1 MLPKIDVPIH
11 ELVLPSTG
19 QTLRFRP
26 FLVKE
31 EKILLM
37 ATEAD
42 DAKDVVKAIQQII
55 RNCML
60 DEVDIENLPL
70 YDIEF
75 MFLNLRARSVSEI
88 VDLKYNCFNQIPVED
103 KPGETKQCGGQV
115 SFKMDLLEIRP
126 VTNPDH
132 TNKIEVNEKL
142 GLVMK
147 YPNFELLN
155 SFNLETKDHE
165 KLMDMIV
172 SCIDYIY
179 DADNIFYAK
188 DSTKKEL
195 LEFVEGLPSQIFG
208 KVQKF
213 FETMPKLKKD
223 LDFRCPKCGYH
234 ENITVEGVQ
243 NFFG

>member
-19 QTLRFRP
+19 KTLRFRP

-75 MFLNLRARSVSEI
+75 MFLNLRARSVSEV
-88 VDLKYNCFNQIPVED
+88 VDLKYNCFNQVPIED

-115 SFKMDLLEIRP
+115 SFKMDLLEIKP
-126 VTNPDH
+126 VTNPEH
-132 TNKIEVNEKL
+132 TNKIEVNDKL
-142 GLVMK
+142 GVVMK
-147 YPNFELLN
+147 YPTYDIMKRAV
-155 SFNLETKDHE
+155 SIVG
-165 KLMDMIV
+165 DMNKKFHVIE

-179 DADNIFYAK
+179 NKDKIFSSK
-188 DSTKKEL
+188 DVGKNDIIGF
-195 LEFVEGLPSQIFG
+195 LENLTQNQFQKIESWVDSLPSFSIKTEG
-208 KVQKF
+208 
-213 FETMPKLKKD
+213 D
-223 LDFRCPKCGYH
+223 CPKCGYH
-234 ENITVEGVQ
+234 HKIKYDDFNA
-243 NFFG
+243 FFL

>member
-1 MLPKIDVPIH
+1 MLPKIDVPIY

-19 QTLRFRP
+19 KTIRFRP

-55 RNCML
+55 GNCVL
-60 DEVDIENLPL
+60 DEIAIEDLPL

-75 MFLNLRARSVSEI
+75 IFLNLRARSVSEI
-88 VDLKYNCFNQIPVED
+88 VELKYNCFNQVADED

-115 SFKMDLLEIRP
+115 GFKLDLLNIKP
-126 VTNPDH
+126 ITNPEH

-142 GLVMK
+142 GVVMK

-179 DADNIFYAK
+179 DADNVYYSK

-195 LEFVEGLPSQIFG
+195 EEFVEGLPSQVFG

-213 FETMPKLKKD
+213 FETMPKLKKE
-223 LDFRCPKCGYH
+223 LDFKCPKCGYH

>member
-1 MLPKIDVPIH
+1 MLPKIDVPIY

-19 QTLRFRP
+19 KTLRFRP

-42 DAKDVVKAIQQII
+42 DPKDVVKAIQQII

-60 DEVDIENLPL
+60 DEVDIEDLPL

-75 MFLNLRARSVSEI
+75 MFLNLRARSVSEV
-88 VDLKYNCFNQIPVED
+88 VDLKYNCYNQVPIED

-115 SFKMDLLEIRP
+115 SFKLDLLEIKP
-126 VTNPDH
+126 VTNPEH

-142 GLVMK
+142 GVVMK

-165 KLMDMIV
+165 KLMDMIT

-179 DADNIFYAK
+179 DADNVYYAK

-195 LEFVEGLPSQIFG
+195 EEFIEGLPSQVFG

-213 FETMPKLKKD
+213 FETMPKLKKE
-223 LDFRCPKCGYH
+223 LDFKCPKCGY
-234 ENITVEGVQ
+234 EEEMVIRGLQ
-243 NFFG
+243 NFFA

>member
-75 MFLNLRARSVSEI
+75 MFLNLRARSVSEV
-88 VDLKYNCFNQIPVED
+88 VDLKYNCFNQVPVED

-115 SFKMDLLEIRP
+115 SFKMDLLEIKP
-126 VTNPDH
+126 VTDPDH

-142 GLVMK
+142 GVVMK
-147 YPNFELLN
+147 YPTFKLLN
-155 SFNLETKDHE
+155 IFN
-165 KLMDMIV
+165 
-172 SCIDYIY
+172 
-179 DADNIFYAK
+179 
-188 DSTKKEL
+188 
-195 LEFVEGLPSQIFG
+195 
-208 KVQKF
+208 
-213 FETMPKLKKD
+213 
-223 LDFRCPKCGYH
+223 
-234 ENITVEGVQ
+234 
-243 NFFG
+243 

>member
-75 MFLNLRARSVSEI
+75 MFLNLRARSVSEV
-88 VDLKYNCFNQIPVED
+88 VDLKYNCFNQVPVEN

-115 SFKMDLLEIRP
+115 SFKMDLLEIKP
-126 VTNPDH
+126 VTDPDH

-142 GLVMK
+142 GVVMK

-165 KLMDMIV
+165 KLMDMII

-179 DADNIFYAK
+179 DADNVYYAK

-195 LEFVEGLPSQIFG
+195 LEFVE
-208 KVQKF
+208 
-213 FETMPKLKKD
+213 
-223 LDFRCPKCGYH
+223 DFDS
-234 ENITVEGVQ
+234 
-243 NFFG
+243 

>member
-75 MFLNLRARSVSEI
+75 MFLN
-88 VDLKYNCFNQIPVED
+88 
-103 KPGETKQCGGQV
+103 
-115 SFKMDLLEIRP
+115 
-126 VTNPDH
+126 
-132 TNKIEVNEKL
+132 
-142 GLVMK
+142 
-147 YPNFELLN
+147 
-155 SFNLETKDHE
+155 
-165 KLMDMIV
+165 
-172 SCIDYIY
+172 
-179 DADNIFYAK
+179 
-188 DSTKKEL
+188 
-195 LEFVEGLPSQIFG
+195 
-208 KVQKF
+208 
-213 FETMPKLKKD
+213 
-223 LDFRCPKCGYH
+223 
-234 ENITVEGVQ
+234 
-243 NFFG
+243 

>member
-19 QTLRFRP
+19 KTLRFRP

-42 DAKDVVKAIQQII
+42 DPKDVVKAIQQII

-60 DEVDIENLPL
+60 DEVDIEDLPL

-88 VDLKYNCFNQIPVED
+88 VDLKYNCYNQVPVED
-103 KPGETKQCGGQV
+103 KPDETKQCGGQV
-115 SFKMDLLEIRP
+115 SFKLDLLEIKP
-126 VTNPDH
+126 VVDPEH

-179 DADNIFYAK
+179 DVDNVYYSK

-195 LEFVEGLPSQIFG
+195 EEFIEGLPSQIFG

-213 FETMPKLKKD
+213 FETMPKLKKE
-223 LDFRCPKCGYH
+223 LDFKCPKCGYH